1 MFTSNFFSR
10 FAQFMSTGQHIIDDE
25 VRTHEVVDPSHWLTE
40 ESEDET
46 LNTSS
51 HALVSNQ

>member
-10 FAQFMSTGQHIIDDE
+10 FAQFMSTGQHIVDDE
-25 VRTHEVVDPSHWLTE
+25 VRTHEEVDPSHGFTE

-46 LNTSS
+46 LNTSR
-51 HALVSNQ
+51 LGE